1 MRWQESSVEKF
12 GAVHAKL
19 EEGGKETT
27 RGASLRDL
35 HRFFGEHDKDKG
47 YAGLRRIG
55 NDDGT
60 ALWTLVKEEEV
71 TAKLAERA
79 KERQEEEQLHHEL
92 IIAALKDNTPSAT
105 EEVETRPRP
114 DIEPQPAVVVLDE
127 LQQIKVQVG
136 QVREDLAA
144 MKNGQ
149 ASTSGNTTVNGCK
162 CSLL

>member
-1 MRWQESSVEKF
+1 MGCIIRWQESSVEKF

-35 HRFFGEHDKDKG
+35 QRFFAEHDENKG

-60 ALWTLVKEEEV
+60 ALWTIIKEEEV
-71 TAKLAERA
+71 TAKLEARA
-79 KERQEEEQLHHEL
+79 NERQEEEQRRDMLL
-92 IIAALKDNTPSAT
+92 IAALKINTPSET
-105 EEVETRPRP
+105 KEVETRPRP

-127 LQQIKVQVG
+127 LQQIKLQVG
-136 QVREDLAA
+136 QVQEDLAA
-144 MKNGQ
+144 MKNGP
-149 ASTSGNTTVNGCK
+149 AVTVNACK

>member
-35 HRFFGEHDKDKG
+35 QRFFEEHDKDKG

-60 ALWTLVKEEEV
+60 ALWTLIKEEEV

-92 IIAALKDNTPSAT
+92 IIAALKNNTPSETNEA
-105 EEVETRPRP
+105 ETRLRP
-114 DIEPQPAVVVLDE
+114 DIEPQPAVLNE
-127 LQQIKVQVG
+127 LQQIKIQVG
-136 QVREDLAA
+136 QVQEDLAA
-144 MKNGQ
+144 MRNGP
-149 ASTSGNTTVNGCK
+149 AVTVDCRK

>member
-1 MRWQESSVEKF
+1 MGCIIRWQESSVEKF

-35 HRFFGEHDKDKG
+35 QRFFEEHDKDKG

-60 ALWTLVKEEEV
+60 ALWTLIKEEEV

-79 KERQEEEQLHHEL
+79 KERQQEEQRRDMLL
-92 IIAALKDNTPSAT
+92 IAALKINTPSET
-105 EEVETRPRP
+105 KEVKTRPRP
-114 DIEPQPAVVVLDE
+114 DIDPQPAVVVLDE

-144 MKNGQ
+144 MKNGP
-149 ASTSGNTTVNGCK
+149 AVTVNACK
-162 CSLL
+162 CSVL

>member
-1 MRWQESSVEKF
+1 M
-12 GAVHAKL
+12 HAKL

-27 RGASLRDL
+27 RGASLHDL
-35 HRFFGEHDKDKG
+35 QRFFAEHDENKG

-60 ALWTLVKEEEV
+60 ALWTLIEEEEV

-79 KERQEEEQLHHEL
+79 KERQQEEQRRDMLL
-92 IIAALKDNTPSAT
+92 IAALKINTPSET
-105 EEVETRPRP
+105 KEVETRHTP

-127 LQQIKVQVG
+127 LQQIKVQVS
-136 QVREDLAA
+136 QVQEDLAA
-144 MKNGQ
+144 MKNGP
-149 ASTSGNTTVNGCK
+149 AVTVNACK

>member
-35 HRFFGEHDKDKG
+35 QRFFAEHDENKG

-60 ALWTLVKEEEV
+60 ALWTVIKEEEV

-92 IIAALKDNTPSAT
+92 IIAALKNNTPSETNEA
-105 EEVETRPRP
+105 ETRLRP
-114 DIEPQPAVVVLDE
+114 DIEPQPAVFNE
-127 LQQIKVQVG
+127 LQQIKIQVG
-136 QVREDLAA
+136 QVQEDLAA
-144 MKNGQ
+144 MRNGP
-149 ASTSGNTTVNGCK
+149 AVTVDCRK